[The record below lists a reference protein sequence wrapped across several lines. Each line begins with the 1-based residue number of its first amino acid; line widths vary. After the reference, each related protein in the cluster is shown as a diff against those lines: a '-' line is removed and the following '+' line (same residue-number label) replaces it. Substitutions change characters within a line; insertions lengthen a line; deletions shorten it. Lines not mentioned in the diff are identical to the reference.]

1 MTGFASRTDDNKD
14 DGPQAVHIPDV
25 EKKFGDNADI
35 GAQFLAEH
43 DVEYTE
49 EESRRLRWKI
59 DLRIVPLAAWACG
72 LQFVDK
78 SGLGA
83 AATYGLRED
92 LGLIGQ
98 EYSWCVSIFYFGYF
112 TGSFVSGRG
121 LQYFHAGKFI
131 GVALFIWGGS
141 LLGCIG
147 ATGFASLMVLR
158 FLLGVFESCL
168 VPGLL
173 LITTMWY
180 TQEEQPLR
188 FGLWTMTNGALPVPF
203 LIIYYGIDVSNTH
216 QGLGHIQ
223 EGPITSWRLI
233 FLILGL
239 LSSLT
244 GVLMF
249 FFMPDSP
256 LSATWLS
263 DREKAIAIKRVA
275 KDQLGVKNTHFKWEQ
290 VHETLKD
297 PHAWLLVLQMFFSQ
311 TAGSVTTNFLGIVIS
326 GFGYTAL
333 KAQLFT
339 APNYAVQAVMQIIVS
354 GLPTFFSCF
363 RNMKQPLAAIS
374 SVVGVIGIALL
385 YVTPAED
392 EYQHRRLASCIIIS
406 FSGVNYTVVMSVI
419 GTNIAGFTRKQIITS
434 TAFFLYCIANIITPQ
449 TFLGRESPRYH
460 TGLAFVLACLSCY
473 IVLSTVTWL
482 MMKLENTRRD
492 KMARH
497 NPDYESAA
505 LNENLM
511 AGLQD
516 QTDLQN
522 KHLRYSG

>member
-1 MTGFASRTDDNKD
+1 MTATLENNTEEAKD
-14 DGPQAVHIPDV
+14 DVSHTHLEKAVEEDV
-25 EKKFGDNADI
+25 DI

-49 EESRRLRWKI
+49 EENRRLRRKI
-59 DLRIVPLAAWACG
+59 DWRIVPLAAWACG

-92 LGLIGQ
+92 IHLVGQ

-112 TGSFVSGRG
+112 TGSFLSGRG
-121 LQYFHAGKFI
+121 LQYFHAGKFM
-131 GVALFIWGGS
+131 GVALIIWGGM

-158 FLLGVFESCL
+158 FLLGFFESCL

-203 LIIYYGIDVSNTH
+203 LVIYY
-216 QGLGHIQ
+216 GLGHIQ
-223 EGPITSWRLI
+223 SGPITSWKLI
-233 FLILGL
+233 FLLIGL

-249 FFMPDSP
+249 LFMPDSP

-297 PHAWLLVLQMFFSQ
+297 PHAWLLILQMFFSQ

-339 APNYAVQAVMQIIVS
+339 APNFAVQAVMQIIVS
-354 GLPTFFSCF
+354 GLPTFFVFF
-363 RNMKQPLAAIS
+363 RNKKQPLAALS
-374 SVVGVIGIALL
+374 SVIGVIGIALL
-385 YVTPAED
+385 YVTPTDD

-419 GTNIAGFTRKQIITS
+419 GANFAGFTRKQVVTS
-434 TAFFLYCIANIITPQ
+434 TAFFFYCIANIITPQ
-449 TFLGRESPRYH
+449 TFLGSESPRYH
-460 TGLAFVLACLSCY
+460 TGLAFVLACLAVY
-473 IVLSTVTWL
+473 IVLSTATW
-482 MMKLENTRRD
+482 MKMRHENNRRD
-492 KMARH
+492 KLAQQ
-497 NPDYESAA
+497 NSDYESAA
-505 LNENLM
+505 LNGDLM

-516 QTDLQN
+516 QTDIQN
-522 KHLRYSG
+522 KHFRYSG